1 MTGVRNKKLAIMNQQ
16 PDKLFRVKLEG
27 YQKTAPSAAWS
38 RIESKLDKKN
48 DRTLWLKIAAAL
60 LLLASVAI
68 FLWTSQFNEKSAPA
82 LASQKNNNKQQP
94 VEQPKQHATKQESQ
108 PALAEKREV
117 PRVNNIKENNKETA
131 NPQPEK
137 RPESKDPERTIE
149 KIDHPQDIVVAE
161 NNVTVTE
168 VSEVESVIMQKEE
181 LPAVAQTSDAVGEN
195 VTEKENVTE
204 EKSNVTLVYSA
215 EEVNEKYL
223 NKKSLAEATTGEKKP
238 STLRKLL
245 DKAYDLKHNQDP
257 FGDLRQKKNEILAL
271 NFKNEKQRSQNK

>member
-1 MTGVRNKKLAIMNQQ
+1 MNQQ